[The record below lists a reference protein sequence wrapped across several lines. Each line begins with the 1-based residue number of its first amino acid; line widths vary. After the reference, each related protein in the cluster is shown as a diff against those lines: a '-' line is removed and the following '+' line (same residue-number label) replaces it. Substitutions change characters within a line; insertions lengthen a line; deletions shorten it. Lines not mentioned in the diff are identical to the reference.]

1 MQNKKEYSV
10 VIPIY
15 NEKENIS
22 QLDKEIKEVMKKV
35 SNNYEIIYIN
45 DGSTDNSSN
54 ILKKLDNIKIINLN
68 KNYGQSTA
76 LDAGFKE
83 AKGELVIS
91 LDGDGQNNPA
101 DIPKLINKLKKEDL
115 DVVAGWRTKRE
126 DKKAK
131 ILLSKTGNF
140 FRKIFLNDKVHDT
153 GCTLRVYKNKAV
165 KSLDL
170 QGEMHRYILAL
181 LKWKGFRI
189 GEIPV
194 NHRKRKNGKS
204 NYGYKKSLKGF
215 VDLIYVWFILKFSQ
229 RPLHIFGLL
238 GVISFISGIVIEV
251 WMVIEK
257 ILGNINLS
265 SNAWFSLGFFLI
277 IAGILFFGFGIVL
290 DLLIKTYHNTSPYE
304 QRYYIR
310 EILEK

>member
-10 VIPIY
+10 IIPVY
-15 NEKENIS
+15 NEEENIS